1 MEDKIILIILIV
13 VIAVIVV
20 AAIIFLVKIL
30 KMKPEERTELLKTYL
45 KGAIAWAEQ
54 QFVGSGRGAEKIE
67 AVEKYFNEHASWFLK
82 IVLKLTG
89 KQNLTQLIEEGLTE
103 IKNNFTK

>member
-1 MEDKIILIILIV
+1 MEDKIFLIILIAVIAIV
-13 VIAVIVV
+13 VI
-20 AAIIFLVKIL
+20 AAIIFVVKIV
-30 KMKPEERTELLKTYL
+30 KMKPEERTTLLKTYL

-54 QFVGSGRGAEKIE
+54 EFVGSGRGAEKIE

-89 KQNLTQLIEEGLTE
+89 KGSLRELIEEGLSE
-103 IKNNFTK
+103 LKDSFNK